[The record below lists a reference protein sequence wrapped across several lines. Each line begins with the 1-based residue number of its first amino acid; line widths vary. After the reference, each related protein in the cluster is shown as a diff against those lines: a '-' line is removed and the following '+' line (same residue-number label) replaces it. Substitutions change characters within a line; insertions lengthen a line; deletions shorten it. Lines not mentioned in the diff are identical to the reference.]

1 MTILATTR
9 LFYTPV
15 RCPPTV
21 LLFCGSLLSLTVSA
35 PAQAVG
41 SPPACQGYTDEAHI
55 QCLHIYIEMQEK
67 RIAQM
72 EGALHGQADRMGNL
86 DLPPDELPTA
96 PRGSQSPISQP
107 PADPVYLYPPTA
119 PGYAYGGYG
128 YPGVPY
134 AYPAYGAGF
143 GLSLYPGLGLT
154 LGFGGPGYYGRPFY
168 APRYI
173 YGGSGFYRPGFY
185 RPRFYGPRI
194 YGGPRFYS
202 GPRHFGPRSFSRP
215 YGSRSFGR
223 GHR

>member
-9 LFYTPV
+9 HLSTHLRYPLAG
-15 RCPPTV
+15 
-21 LLFCGSLLSLTVSA
+21 LLFIGSFFDLNVSA
-35 PAQAVG
+35 DAQEQG
-41 SPPACQGYTDEAHI
+41 SPNACQAYSGDAHV

-72 EGALHGQADRMGNL
+72 EESLHGRAGRSGIV
-86 DLPPDELPTA
+86 DLPPDEPRTLP
-96 PRGSQSPISQP
+96 QDSQP
-107 PADPVYLYPPTA
+107 VSLPPPANPAYLYPPVA
-119 PGYAYGGYG
+119 PGYAYAGYG

-134 AYPAYGAGF
+134 AYPAYGGAF

-154 LGFGGPGYYGRPFY
+154 LGFGGPGYARPFY
-168 APRYI
+168 SPRYI
-173 YGGSGFYRPGFY
+173 YGGPGFYRPGFY

-202 GPRHFGPRSFSRP
+202 GPRSFGPRSFSRP